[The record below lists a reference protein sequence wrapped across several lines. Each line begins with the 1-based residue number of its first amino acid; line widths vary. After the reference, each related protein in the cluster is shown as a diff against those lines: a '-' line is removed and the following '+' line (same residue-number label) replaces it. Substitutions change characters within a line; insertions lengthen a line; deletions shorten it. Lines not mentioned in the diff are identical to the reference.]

1 LCEKSDIP
9 ELWVG
14 FLQRSVPLIQT
25 YDVITM
31 TLMAIVRNSKMQR
44 EGNWV
49 LALESNMRQLK
60 IKR

>member
-1 LCEKSDIP
+1 MTFP

-14 FLQRSVPLIQT
+14 FLQRSVALIQT

-31 TLMAIVRNSKMQR
+31 TLMAIVRKSKIQR
-44 EGNWV
+44 GGDWV

-60 IKR
+60 IKS